1 MYSSLEGLVA
11 KVSWI
16 KNRMVISEHN
26 SHTYFAFV
34 LTNILLMSMFGCL
47 QVVSE
52 MASAAGLGCKV
63 DPTLA
68 SALRNQK
75 NGSI

>member
-11 KVSWI
+11 KFLSI
-16 KNRMVISEHN
+16 KNRMDTSEHN

-34 LTNILLMSMFGCL
+34 LTNILLMSMVGRL